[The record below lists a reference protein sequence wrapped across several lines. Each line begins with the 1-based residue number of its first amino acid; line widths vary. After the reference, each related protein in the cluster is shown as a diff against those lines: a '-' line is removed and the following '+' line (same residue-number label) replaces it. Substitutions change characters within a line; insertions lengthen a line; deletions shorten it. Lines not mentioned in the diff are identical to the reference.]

1 MSLKE
6 SLYQRANS
14 QCELCTNDKELVIYS
29 LPPNNSDLVS
39 ENILVCQKCS
49 DQLNKTEQLDFEHW
63 SDLPNNMWSEVP
75 AVQVVAWR
83 MLNRL
88 RTESWATDA
97 LDILYLDDELLEW
110 AKQTGDHV
118 SDGMVEFHKDSL
130 GTVLSEG
137 DNVVLTKT
145 LDVKGSSIRATLG
158 TVVKNIHLVAD
169 NIDQIE
175 GKIDG
180 QTIVI
185 LTKFL
190 RKV

>member
-1 MSLKE
+1 MSLEKFLQE
-6 SLYQRANS
+6 RSGN
-14 QCELCTNDKELVIYS
+14 QCELCTSTMGLTIYS
-29 LPPNNSDLVS
+29 LPPNESDLPN
-39 ENILVCQKCS
+39 ENIMVCQKCL
-49 DQLNKTEQLDFEHW
+49 DQLNKTEQLDFDHW
-63 SDLPNNMWSEVP
+63 KELPNTMWSETP

-88 RTESWATDA
+88 RTETWAQEA
-97 LDILYLDDELLEW
+97 LDILYLDDETKEW

-118 SDGMVEFHKDSL
+118 SDGIVEFHKDSL
-130 GTVLSEG
+130 GTVLNEG
-137 DNVVLTKT
+137 DNVVLTRT

-158 TVVKNIHLVAD
+158 TVVKNIHLVRD
-169 NIDQIE
+169 NVEQIE

>member
-1 MSLKE
+1 MSLEKALQE
-6 SLYQRANS
+6 RSGS
-14 QCELCTNDKELVIYS
+14 QCELCTSTTGLTAYG
-29 LPPNNSDLVS
+29 LPPNDSDLPN
-39 ENILVCQKCS
+39 ENILVCQKCF
-49 DQLNKTEQLDFEHW
+49 DQLNKTEQLDFDHW
-63 SDLPNNMWSEVP
+63 KDLPNNMWSETP

-88 RTESWATDA
+88 RTETWAQEA
-97 LDILYLDDELLEW
+97 LDILYLDDETMEW

-118 SDGMVEFHKDSL
+118 SDGLVEFHKDSL
-130 GTVLSEG
+130 GTVLNEG
-137 DNVVLTKT
+137 DNVVLTRT
-145 LDVKGSSIRATLG
+145 LDVKGSSMRATLG
-158 TVVKNIHLVAD
+158 TVVKNIHLVRD
-169 NIDQIE
+169 NVEQIE

>member
-14 QCELCTNDKELVIYS
+14 QCELCTSDKELVIYS

-49 DQLNKTEQLDFEHW
+49 DQLNKTEQLDFDHW

-137 DNVVLTKT
+137 DSVVLTKT